1 MKIIIDKYVPYLQ
14 KALASFADVVPVE
27 PEAITPALVQ
37 DADALIIRTRTQC
50 NEALLHDSKVQFIA
64 TATIGFDHIDTAYCV
79 AHHIA
84 WTNCPGCNAQGV
96 ADYVETAFN
105 VLCSLSFVQHPIT
118 IGIVGVGHVG
128 SKVQAMAAKKGW
140 RILLSDPPREE
151 RGEIIGTS
159 LHQIAQEADIITFHT
174 PLTHEGAY
182 STYHLADEAFFQA
195 LQPHAV
201 VINAARGGVI
211 DEAAWL
217 SFLQNH
223 PQSQAVVDCWE
234 NEPIINHALL
244 ECAAIATYHI
254 AGYTLDGKFNASH
267 MCLEALCDHFQIA
280 DISRQNALHLLQM
293 QREISMQPAVGFD
306 IEATSKALKA
316 SPVSFET
323 LRKRYP
329 LR

>member
-1 MKIIIDKYVPYLQ
+1 MKMIIDKYVPYLA
-14 KALASFADVVPVE
+14 KALSSFADVIAIE
-27 PEAITPALVQ
+27 PESITPAMVQ

-50 NEALLHDSKVQFIA
+50 NEALLNDSKVQFIA
-64 TATIGFDHIDTAYCV
+64 TATIGFDHIDTAYCA

-128 SKVQAMAAKKGW
+128 SKVQAMAEKKGW
-140 RILLSDPPREE
+140 RVLLSDPPREE
-151 RGEIIGTS
+151 RGEIIGTP

-182 STYHLADEAFFQA
+182 PTYHLADEPFFA
-195 LQPHAV
+195 NLQPHAV

-211 DEAAWL
+211 DEGAWL
-217 SFLQNH
+217 SFLQTH
-223 PQSQAVVDCWE
+223 PQTQAVVDCWE

-244 ECAAIATYHI
+244 ERAAIATYHI
-254 AGYTLDGKFNASH
+254 AGYTLEGKFNASR
-267 MCLEALCDHFQIA
+267 MCLEALCEYFHIA
-280 DISRQNALHLLQM
+280 DTSRQNALHLLQM
-293 QREISMQPAVGFD
+293 QRENSTQPAVGFD
-306 IEATSKALKA
+306 IEITSAALKS
-316 SPVSFET
+316 SPEAFES
-323 LRKRYP
+323 LRKNYP
-329 LR
+329 MR